1 MTVHIWGRLSSLNV
15 RKVVWAAQE
24 TSVAFTRSDAGMAF
38 GVVKTPEYLAMNPNA
53 LVPTLQDGDFVLWES
68 NAIVRYLC
76 AKYGNDQLYPQ
87 DLAQRFDAERW
98 MDWQQTTLNRESG
111 GAFLQWFRTP
121 ADKRDPAVIARS
133 TAATEPAMAQLN
145 DHLATR
151 TWMCGEHFS
160 MADIPVAC
168 DVHRWFAL
176 PQPRPDWPHLERWFA
191 TVQARPATRGVL
203 DLPIS

>member
-1 MTVHIWGRLSSLNV
+1 
-15 RKVVWAAQE
+15 
-24 TSVAFTRSDAGMAF
+24 
-38 GVVKTPEYLAMNPNA
+38 
-53 LVPTLQDGDFVLWES
+53 
-68 NAIVRYLC
+68 
-76 AKYGNDQLYPQ
+76 
-87 DLAQRFDAERW
+87 
-98 MDWQQTTLNRESG
+98 MDWQQPTLNRECG

-168 DVHRWFAL
+168 DVHRWFGL
-176 PQPRPDWPHLERWFA
+176 PQPRPAWPHLERWFA
-191 TVQARPATRGVL
+191 AILARPATRGVL
-203 DLPIS
+203 DIPLS